1 MGCWREGNMPKRAI
15 IFGTGSFADLADL
28 YLRTDASW
36 EVVAFVVTGDRVDK
50 GNYRG
55 RPVFDIEEIVERV
68 PPDSAQAFVAVGYRK
83 LNSLRAE
90 FCATLKGKGYKLLSY
105 VSSKASYWQETPIGE
120 NVFIFEDNTVQ
131 PFGKI
136 GDGAVLWSGNHIG
149 HHSTIGD
156 FCFLTSHVVVSGHCT
171 IGERS
176 FLGVNCTIADS
187 LTIGPRNL
195 IGPGALIQKSTGPDE
210 AYFAARAEK
219 FGKPSSW
226 FMK

>member
-1 MGCWREGNMPKRAI
+1 MSKRAI

-28 YLRTDASW
+28 YLRTDAGYD
-36 EVVAFVVTGDRVDK
+36 VMAFVVTADRAGEK
-50 GNYRG
+50 TYRG
-55 RPVFDIEEIVERV
+55 RPVFTIDEIAECV
-68 PPDSAQAFVAVGYRK
+68 PPDSAEAFVAVGYRK
-83 LNSLRAE
+83 LNALRAD
-90 FCATLKGKGYKLLSY
+90 FCATLKGKGYALLSY
-105 VSSKASYWQETPIGE
+105 ISSKASYWQETPVGE

-131 PFGKI
+131 PFGRI
-136 GDGAVLWSGNHIG
+136 GDGVVLWSGNHIG

-156 FCFLTSHVVVSGHCT
+156 YCFLTSHVVVSGHCS

-176 FLGVNCTIADS
+176 FLGVNSTIADS
-187 LTIGPRNL
+187 TTIGPRNL